1 MTRPEKITPQRLL
14 REYEHGRLTA
24 HGFILKVL
32 NFTGKQ
38 RLTRALEMLPPEI
51 LEQLKD
57 FISRY
62 EPGMRVF
69 RGPPP
74 RPQAIRLVRD
84 WFRYATRSA

>member
-1 MTRPEKITPQRLL
+1 MRRPETTNPQRLL
-14 REYEHGRLTA
+14 WQYHQGRLTA
-24 HGFILKVL
+24 HGFILKIL
-32 NFTGKQ
+32 SFTGKQ
-38 RLTRALEMLPPEI
+38 RLTSALEVLPPEI

-69 RGPPP
+69 RGPRP